1 MSATLIPRRR
11 AQMNRALKQS
21 FFLFIGFIITS
32 QQVLTKGY
40 LYEVDHHVVNMK
52 HYRITGLASHL
63 LLAMDD
69 LGLRWFTAT
78 VLLISA
84 AVIGWRF
91 KSFRPF
97 NLSLLALLSLNLIVG
112 CSKLI
117 FGRSKPRL
125 HFDELHVGGLS
136 YPSGHAAN
144 ALISWGLLAYIIYR
158 YTKRAPFNGVNF
170 TWVVVLFTTAVCTA
184 SLIRNTHWLS
194 DLIGGLFLGG
204 SILVAIIAVDRY
216 FPSKKQP
223 S

>member
-40 LYEVDHHVVNMK
+40 LYEVDHHIVNMK